1 MKPEHFSRHEQYLLT
16 AKLIESAHRS
26 YLEALRAIEEE
37 KDEALIYSHVKKAN
51 TAIESAFP
59 EKFNPPARPIT
70 IRSDDEKKSKNLFLI
85 LAVAL
90 GVIGILLFLTL
101 FGPTGD
107 MTKSWNADDVQKNTV
122 YPKSQ

>member
-1 MKPEHFSRHEQYLLT
+1 MKPEHFSRHEQYLHT

-59 EKFNPPARPIT
+59 EKFNPSARPIT
-70 IRSDDEKKSKNLFLI
+70 IKSDDEKKSKNLFLI

-107 MTKSWNADDVQKNTV
+107 MTKSWNVDDVQKNTV

>member
-1 MKPEHFSRHEQYLLT
+1 MKPEHFSRHEQYLHT
-16 AKLIESAHRS
+16 AKQIESAHRS

-37 KDEALIYSHVKKAN
+37 KDEAVIYSHVKKAN
-51 TAIESAFP
+51 AAIESAFP
-59 EKFNPPARPIT
+59 EKFSPPARPMSIKA
-70 IRSDDEKKSKNLFLI
+70 DDEKKGRHLFLI

-90 GVIGILLFLTL
+90 GIVGVLLFLTL

-107 MTKSWNADDVQKNTV
+107 MTKSWNMDDVQKNSV

>member
-1 MKPEHFSRHEQYLLT
+1 MKPEHFSRHEQYLHT

-37 KDEALIYSHVKKAN
+37 RDEALIYSHVKKAN
-51 TAIESAFP
+51 AAIESAFP

-70 IRSDDEKKSKNLFLI
+70 IKSDDEKKSKNLFLI

-107 MTKSWNADDVQKNTV
+107 MTKSWNVDDVQKNTV

>member
-1 MKPEHFSRHEQYLLT
+1 MKPEHFSRHEQYLHT

-37 KDEALIYSHVKKAN
+37 KDEALIYSLIKKAN
-51 TAIESAFP
+51 AAIESAFP

-70 IRSDDEKKSKNLFLI
+70 IKSDDEKKSKNLFLI

-107 MTKSWNADDVQKNTV
+107 MTKSWNVDDVQKNTA

>member
-1 MKPEHFSRHEQYLLT
+1 MKPEHFSRHEQYLHT
-16 AKLIESAHRS
+16 AKLIESAYRS
-26 YLEALRAIEEE
+26 YLGALRAIEEE

-51 TAIESAFP
+51 AAIESAFP
-59 EKFNPPARPIT
+59 EKFNPPVRPIT
-70 IRSDDEKKSKNLFLI
+70 IKSDDEKKSKNLFLI

-107 MTKSWNADDVQKNTV
+107 MTKSWNVDDVQKNTV

>member
-1 MKPEHFSRHEQYLLT
+1 MKPEHFSRHEQYLHT

-26 YLEALRAIEEE
+26 YLEALRSIEEE
-37 KDEALIYSHVKKAN
+37 KDEALIYSHIKKAN
-51 TAIESAFP
+51 AAIESAFP

-70 IRSDDEKKSKNLFLI
+70 IKSDDEKKSKNLFLI

-107 MTKSWNADDVQKNTV
+107 MTKSWNVDDVQKNTA

>member
-1 MKPEHFSRHEQYLLT
+1 MKPEHFSRHEQYLHT

-51 TAIESAFP
+51 AAIESAFP

-70 IRSDDEKKSKNLFLI
+70 IKSDDEKKSKNLFLI

-107 MTKSWNADDVQKNTV
+107 MTKSWNVDDVQKNTV